1 MKAAFLFLF
10 IVVASVATSLGQDIG
25 TKYSG
30 RAEIPGLGTVEFP
43 AGEWF
48 LEFRRPPPT
57 PNPAHRPD
65 YFGFRKVSD
74 TPERLGFRRYEP
86 AIAPDQL
93 VHCLDGIAEDLGE
106 GAPSEELK
114 TTAVGS
120 TSYPMRF
127 EPPLSYIK
135 PTTDDIAYSFI
146 NIKPG
151 RPLNWLCHAHLFTRD
166 GWAFVVFHASPSV
179 TNPDTVR
186 DLTWISRPPTKPPTP
201 SATK

>member
-1 MKAAFLFLF
+1 MKAAFLFSLLL
-10 IVVASVATSLGQDIG
+10 VAGLALSRSQDIG

-30 RAEIPGLGTVEFP
+30 RVEVPGLGTVEFP

-48 LEFRRPPPT
+48 LEFRRSPPT

-74 TPERLGFRRYEP
+74 IPERLGFRRYDP
-86 AIAPDQL
+86 ATAPDQL
-93 VHCLDGIAEDLGE
+93 AHCLDSIGEDLGE
-106 GAPSEELK
+106 GAPREELGIPAAEG
-114 TTAVGS
+114 TYYS
-120 TSYPMRF
+120 MRF
-127 EPPLSYIK
+127 EPPLSNIK

-146 NIKPG
+146 TI
-151 RPLNWLCHAHLFTRD
+151 RPNQPRNWLCHAHLFSRD

-186 DLTWISRPPTKPPTP
+186 DITWIPNPPTP
-201 SATK
+201 RATK